1 MNLSINTYDKK
12 PCTNMYFQG
21 ARPLQKTAYPAVK
34 NGADTFK
41 ASNAANS
48 NKESL
53 WEIVR
58 NILGE
63 MIPKFDPDYRKV
75 MKSK

>member
-41 ASNAANS
+41 ASNLS
-48 NKESL
+48 QTQIK
-53 WEIVR
+53 
-58 NILGE
+58 
-63 MIPKFDPDYRKV
+63 KV
-75 MKSK
+75 CGKLCAIY